1 MFEILNRL
9 KQNPGFLTRLLIASL
24 FVNLLALATPIYVI
38 QVLQRYVAYGV
49 TSTLITLVVGVI
61 LISLFEFFFKNIR
74 HRMAREIEPANTNI
88 ANQVM
93 NKLNSIKTSFY
104 AFNKKFRYD
113 IITSHVQNVQQIFT
127 ATTTLIVIDLPFTL
141 IFVIATFLIHYQL
154 GLIVIIFALVPFF
167 TNSLYASKIYD
178 AIKKITLTSMSTAR
192 VYENLSSRNVS
203 VRYYN
208 LFLPIYKTWNFILN
222 QFVTLREK
230 AESSKNLL
238 SSSLSLTSSFTT
250 IAIIGWGATLAV
262 NGEISVGALI
272 GANILAARA
281 LMPVIK
287 FVQSLESIK
296 KGEESLNEIRSI
308 LKFPNEKK
316 GGSRI
321 ESFKGNIS
329 INDLHFQYPKTK
341 NPVFESLSCEV
352 NPGDIVIIKG
362 SNGSGKTTLIK
373 SIAGILEFNRGQIF
387 YDDLEINQLSLDWI
401 RQHLTY
407 LPQEPEFIDGRL
419 LDNIIG
425 GAEIKESFFKDVLRR
440 TDLENF
446 VNSHPDGA
454 NMVMED
460 RGENLPVGI
469 RKRIALARSMTVNGK
484 LFLLDEPTAGLDE
497 KGKNC
502 IYNLVEDIKKSKLTL
517 FVATA
522 DEKIIENAN
531 IVINLDSNPK
541 PEIIKDNIKYKIK

>member
-9 KQNPGFLTRLLIASL
+9 KKKPGFLTRLLIASL

-208 LFLPIYKTWNFILN
+208 LFLPLLLYTHDVCRTSQHYFSKI
-222 QFVTLREK
+222 FV
-230 AESSKNLL
+230 
-238 SSSLSLTSSFTT
+238 
-250 IAIIGWGATLAV
+250 
-262 NGEISVGALI
+262 
-272 GANILAARA
+272 
-281 LMPVIK
+281 
-287 FVQSLESIK
+287 
-296 KGEESLNEIRSI
+296 
-308 LKFPNEKK
+308 
-316 GGSRI
+316 
-321 ESFKGNIS
+321 
-329 INDLHFQYPKTK
+329 
-341 NPVFESLSCEV
+341 
-352 NPGDIVIIKG
+352 
-362 SNGSGKTTLIK
+362 
-373 SIAGILEFNRGQIF
+373 
-387 YDDLEINQLSLDWI
+387 
-401 RQHLTY
+401 
-407 LPQEPEFIDGRL
+407 RL
-419 LDNIIG
+419 L
-425 GAEIKESFFKDVLRR
+425 V
-440 TDLENF
+440 TYYQ
-446 VNSHPDGA
+446 
-454 NMVMED
+454 
-460 RGENLPVGI
+460 
-469 RKRIALARSMTVNGK
+469 
-484 LFLLDEPTAGLDE
+484 LL
-497 KGKNC
+497 
-502 IYNLVEDIKKSKLTL
+502 
-517 FVATA
+517 
-522 DEKIIENAN
+522 
-531 IVINLDSNPK
+531 
-541 PEIIKDNIKYKIK
+541 